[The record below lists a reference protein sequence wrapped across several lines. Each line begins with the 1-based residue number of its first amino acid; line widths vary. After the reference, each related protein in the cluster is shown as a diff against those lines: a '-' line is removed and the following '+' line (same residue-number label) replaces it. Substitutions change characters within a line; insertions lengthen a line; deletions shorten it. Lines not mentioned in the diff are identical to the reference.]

1 MRVLVVGNGGREHAL
16 SWKLAQS
23 DLVSELLI
31 APGNTGTATAG
42 ENVPINAEDVDG
54 LLALALEREVDLT
67 VVGPEVPMVAG
78 IADRFA
84 EAGLKIFAPTAAA
97 ARIEGSKSWAKELM
111 RRCNVRTAEAR
122 SFDSSEDALS
132 YALSRP
138 EGSFVIKA
146 DGLAAGK
153 GVLLP
158 DTHQE
163 ATNAIVSMIDGNAF
177 GNAGGRLLIE
187 DRMTGPEVSVFAFV
201 QGEHVS
207 AEVAACDYK
216 RVGDDDEGPNTGG
229 MGAYTPPEFWT
240 PELAAQ
246 VRREVL
252 EPVARGMVAD
262 GSPYNGVL
270 YAGLML
276 TEDGPSVIEFNCR
289 FGDPECEVLMPLLES
304 DLAEICLAVA
314 EGRLLETEVRWGE
327 GAHVCVV
334 MTSGGYPGRHR
345 TGLPVSGLA
354 ARGTEND
361 ADALIFHAGTRVGED
376 GQILTA
382 GGRVLVAVGS
392 GEDIAQARAEAYAAV
407 GSISFD
413 GEHHR
418 SDIAE
423 RALPAAAATAGSS
436 SSTVAGSLGTRE

>member
-1 MRVLVVGNGGREHAL
+1 MNVLVVGNGGREHAL
-16 SWKLAQS
+16 AWKLAQS
-23 DLVSELLI
+23 SLVSRLLV
-31 APGNTGTATAG
+31 APGNAGTASFA
-42 ENVPINAEDVDG
+42 ENVPVDAEDIDG
-54 LLALALEREVDLT
+54 LLKLALERDVDLT
-67 VVGPEVPMVAG
+67 IVGPEGPMVAG
-78 IADRFA
+78 IADRFT
-84 EAGLKIFAPTAAA
+84 EAGLQIFAPTAAA
-97 ARIEGSKSWAKELM
+97 ARLEGSKSWAKELM
-111 RRCNVRTAEAR
+111 GRCNVRTAEAR
-122 SFDSSEDALS
+122 SFGNSEEALA

-163 ATNAIVSMIDGNAF
+163 AANAIVSMIDGNAF
-177 GNAGGRLLIE
+177 GHAGDRLLIE

-216 RVGDDDEGPNTGG
+216 RVGDNDEGPNTGG

-240 PELAAQ
+240 PELAEKI
-246 VRREVL
+246 RREVL
-252 EPVARGMVAD
+252 EPVARQMVKD
-262 GSPYNGVL
+262 GCPYSGVM

-314 EGRLLETEVRWGE
+314 EGRLSETEVRWGDS
-327 GAHVCVV
+327 AHVCVV
-334 MTSGGYPGRHR
+334 MTSGGYPGRYR
-345 TGLPVSGLA
+345 TGVPISGLA
-354 ARGTEND
+354 SDPEVESNT
-361 ADALIFHAGTRVGED
+361 LVFHAGTAPGE
-376 GQILTA
+376 GGETVTA

-392 GEDIAQARAEAYAAV
+392 GEDIASAREAAYAAV
-407 GSISFD
+407 GAISFA

-423 RALPAAAATAGSS
+423 RAIPEGAATGTAAGS
-436 SSTVAGSLGTRE
+436 GQ

>member
-16 SWKLAQS
+16 AWKLAQS
-23 DLVSELLI
+23 DLVSELLV
-31 APGNTGTATAG
+31 APGNAGTSDIA
-42 ENVPINAEDVDG
+42 ENVPVDAEDVDG
-54 LLALALEREVDLT
+54 LLALALDRSVDLT

-78 IADRFA
+78 IADRFT

-97 ARIEGSKSWAKELM
+97 ARLEGSKSWAKEVM
-111 RRCNVRTAEAR
+111 CRCGVRTAQAR
-122 SFDSSEDALS
+122 SFNISEDALAYVMS
-132 YALSRP
+132 LP
-138 EGSFVIKA
+138 EGSFVIKV

-163 ATNAIVSMIDGNAF
+163 AANAIVSMIDGNAF
-177 GNAGGRLLIE
+177 GHAGDSLLIE
-187 DRMTGPEVSVFAFV
+187 ERMTGPEVSVFAFV

-216 RVGDDDEGPNTGG
+216 RVDDDDQGPNTGG

-252 EPVARGMVAD
+252 EPVARQMVKD

-304 DLAEICLAVA
+304 DLADICLAVA
-314 EGRLLETEVRWGE
+314 EGRLDETEVRWGD

-334 MTSGGYPGRHR
+334 MTSGGYPGKYR
-345 TGLPVSGLA
+345 TGVPISGLVA
-354 ARGTEND
+354 SDPVEGPK
-361 ADALIFHAGTRVGED
+361 ALVFHAGTAINEASQTV
-376 GQILTA
+376 TA

-392 GEDIAQARAEAYAAV
+392 GSDIAQAREEAYATAEQ
-407 GSISFD
+407 ISFD

-418 SDIAE
+418 SDIAQ
-423 RALPAAAATAGSS
+423 RAILAGATS
-436 SSTVAGSLGTRE
+436 GTGQ

>member
-1 MRVLVVGNGGREHAL
+1 MKVLVVGNGAREHAL
-16 SWKLAQS
+16 VWKLAQS
-23 DLVSELLI
+23 EKVSEILI
-31 APGNTGTATAG
+31 APGNAGTLSLG
-42 ENVPINAEDVDG
+42 ENVDVSAEDVDG
-54 LLALALEREVDLT
+54 LLELALERKVDLT
-67 VVGPEVPMVAG
+67 IVGPEAPMVAG
-78 IADRFA
+78 IADRFQ

-97 ARIEGSKSWAKELM
+97 ARLEGSKSWAKDLM
-111 RRCNVRTAEAR
+111 ERARVRTASAR
-122 SFDSSEDALS
+122 KFDNSEEALS

-177 GNAGGRLLIE
+177 GHAGDSLLIE
-187 DRMTGPEVSVFAFV
+187 ERTNGPEVSVFAFV

-216 RVGDDDEGPNTGG
+216 RIDDGDEGPNTGG

-246 VRREVL
+246 VRKEIL
-252 EPVARGMVAD
+252 EPVAKQMVVG
-262 GSPYNGVL
+262 GSQYNGVI

-276 TEDGPSVIEFNCR
+276 TENGPSVIEFNCR

-314 EGRLLETEVRWGE
+314 EGKLSETEVVWGND
-327 GAHVCVV
+327 AHVCVV
-334 MTSGGYPGRHR
+334 MTSGGYPGKYR
-345 TGLPVSGLA
+345 TGLSITGL
-354 ARGTEND
+354 ED
-361 ADALIFHAGTRVGED
+361 AGLVFHAGTSLSDTDEVV
-376 GQILTA
+376 TA

-392 GEDIAQARAEAYAAV
+392 GDDVAQARDAAYSTV
-407 GSISFD
+407 DKIEFD
-413 GEHHR
+413 REHHR

-423 RALPAAAATAGSS
+423 RALGTIAGQ
-436 SSTVAGSLGTRE
+436 LR

>member
-1 MRVLVVGNGGREHAL
+1 MKVLVVGNGGREHAL
-16 SWKLAQS
+16 AWKLAQS
-23 DLVSELLI
+23 DLVSEILV
-31 APGNTGTATAG
+31 APGNAGTAAVG
-42 ENVPINAEDVDG
+42 ENVDVGAEDVDG
-54 LLALALEREVDLT
+54 LLELALERRVDLT
-67 VVGPEVPMVAG
+67 VVGPEAPMVSG
-78 IADRFA
+78 IADRFT

-97 ARIEGSKSWAKELM
+97 AQLEGSKSWAKDLM
-111 RRCNVRTAEAR
+111 GRASVRTASARRFDNSEEAM
-122 SFDSSEDALS
+122 S
-132 YALSRP
+132 YALSLP

-163 ATNAIVSMIDGNAF
+163 ASNAIVSMIDGNAF
-177 GNAGGRLLIE
+177 GDAGDTLLIE
-187 DRMTGPEVSVFAFV
+187 ERTSGPEVSVFAFV

-216 RVGDDDEGPNTGG
+216 RVNDTDDGPNTGG

-246 VRREVL
+246 VRAEIL
-252 EPVARGMVAD
+252 EPVARQMVAD
-262 GSPYNGVL
+262 GVPYSGVL

-276 TEDGPSVIEFNCR
+276 TENGPSVIEFNCR
-289 FGDPECEVLMPLLES
+289 FGDPECEVLMPVLES

-314 EGRLLETEVRWGE
+314 EGRLAETAVEWGS

-334 MTSGGYPGRHR
+334 MTSGGYPGKYR
-345 TGLPVSGLA
+345 TGLPVAGL
-354 ARGTEND
+354 ED
-361 ADALIFHAGTRVGED
+361 AGLVFHAGTSTNDTGETV
-376 GQILTA
+376 TA

-392 GEDIAQARAEAYAAV
+392 GDDVEAARDEAYSAV
-407 GSISFD
+407 DAISFD

-418 SDIAE
+418 FDIAE
-423 RALPAAAATAGSS
+423 RAIGQAVAAGVTAQ
-436 SSTVAGSLGTRE
+436 RP